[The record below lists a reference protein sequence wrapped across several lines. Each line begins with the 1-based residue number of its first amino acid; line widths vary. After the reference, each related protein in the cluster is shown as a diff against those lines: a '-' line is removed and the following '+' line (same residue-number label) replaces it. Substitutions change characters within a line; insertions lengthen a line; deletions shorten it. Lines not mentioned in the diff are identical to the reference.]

1 MQDKAERGMKYS
13 IKTQMVAAAVAAVAV
28 FFAAFFLANNFLLP
42 RFYQKHKMND
52 MIDLYQELSA
62 LEKNG
67 TIAEIEKEGIF
78 KDESAHTVLRE
89 MTEKQNLDFVV
100 INTDNQPV
108 IYASREN
115 DRIQDELLSFLFQR
129 DTGGVIIA
137 DTDDYEI
144 VKSDPAEKGGRGQGQ
159 HLKMWGDLS
168 DDYSF
173 IISTPVESL
182 EAAASLTN
190 RFMLETGLIVL
201 VLAVL
206 IAWFAANRLS
216 RPIRQ
221 LAELSTRM
229 SDLDF
234 DARYTGTEVNEI
246 GILGQSF
253 NQMSDELEKKVSEL
267 KNANYSMQKDLDRR
281 SRQEAMHKEFIG
293 NIAHELK
300 TPIAVISGYAEGL
313 KEGVACDEQSRSDYC
328 DVIIDETRR
337 MDQIIH
343 NMMLL
348 DQLEYGA
355 ERNDFERFNLTD
367 VIRGLLQSM
376 EILIQQKEANI
387 TVLAPNEVCVWAD
400 EYMTEQV
407 LSNYITNALNH
418 LDDNHRIEIKV
429 TTEGDKAHISVFNS
443 GEPIPEDQVERIW
456 DKFYKVDKA
465 RTREYGGHGIGLSI
479 VKAIM
484 ESFKQD
490 YGVRNYENGVEFWF
504 ELSMR

>member
-1 MQDKAERGMKYS
+1 
-13 IKTQMVAAAVAAVAV
+13 
-28 FFAAFFLANNFLLP
+28 
-42 RFYQKHKMND
+42 
-52 MIDLYQELSA
+52 
-62 LEKNG
+62 
-67 TIAEIEKEGIF
+67 
-78 KDESAHTVLRE
+78 

-343 NMMLL
+343 NICKSLPSGWIQHKGKASCSPDRSHVVELQLTWRSFITLNLNSYEVTIDAGQYVRDPYSGVFVGKKLNLPASGILYVFL
-348 DQLEYGA
+348 DPI
-355 ERNDFERFNLTD
+355 FEKFLSHLCS
-367 VIRGLLQSM
+367 VS
-376 EILIQQKEANI
+376 
-387 TVLAPNEVCVWAD
+387 CVP
-400 EYMTEQV
+400 M
-407 LSNYITNALNH
+407 
-418 LDDNHRIEIKV
+418 
-429 TTEGDKAHISVFNS
+429 
-443 GEPIPEDQVERIW
+443 
-456 DKFYKVDKA
+456 
-465 RTREYGGHGIGLSI
+465 
-479 VKAIM
+479 
-484 ESFKQD
+484 
-490 YGVRNYENGVEFWF
+490 
-504 ELSMR
+504 